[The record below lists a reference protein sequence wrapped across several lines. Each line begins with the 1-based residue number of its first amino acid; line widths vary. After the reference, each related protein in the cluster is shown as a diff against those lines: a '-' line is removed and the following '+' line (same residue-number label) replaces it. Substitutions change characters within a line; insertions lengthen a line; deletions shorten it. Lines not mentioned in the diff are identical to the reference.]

1 MSSSH
6 TSDDSLLLASITTV
20 TTLIVLVTQIW
31 IDAVPVFTERGE
43 GVWAN
48 VTGFLTHIIGSD
60 PAKSSSTLAPSA
72 AAAGMRRL
80 RVLVVDDNAD
90 AADTLVML
98 LGASGHEMRT
108 AYNGVA
114 ALRMAHEFRPDVVL
128 CDIRMPCMDGL
139 AVLTELQAS
148 GDATPV
154 IMLTTFNTDDYVV
167 RAFQLGAAGFLLKDA
182 DPREMVAAVRDVH
195 AGRPALSAG
204 AVETLIGTVHSTP
217 ARDHRARALV
227 DTLTERER
235 EVAVLLASGAS
246 NADIARQSHMAVA
259 TVKANMSRIFTK
271 LGVDNR
277 VSAAM
282 LIRDAGL
289 A

>member
-1 MSSSH
+1 
-6 TSDDSLLLASITTV
+6 
-20 TTLIVLVTQIW
+20 
-31 IDAVPVFTERGE
+31 
-43 GVWAN
+43 
-48 VTGFLTHIIGSD
+48 
-60 PAKSSSTLAPSA
+60 
-72 AAAGMRRL
+72 
-80 RVLVVDDNAD
+80 
-90 AADTLVML
+90 
-98 LGASGHEMRT
+98 
-108 AYNGVA
+108 
-114 ALRMAHEFRPDVVL
+114 
-128 CDIRMPCMDGL
+128 
-139 AVLTELQAS
+139 
-148 GDATPV
+148 
-154 IMLTTFNTDDYVV
+154 MLTTFNTDDYVV

>member
-1 MSSSH
+1 MSEQIRVIVI
-6 TSDDSLLLASITTV
+6 DDDPMVRA
-20 TTLIVLVTQIW
+20 
-31 IDAVPVFTERGE
+31 AVRMIMAT
-43 GVWAN
+43 
-48 VTGFLTHIIGSD
+48 
-60 PAKSSSTLAPSA
+60 A
-72 AAAGMRRL
+72 AD
-80 RVLVVDDNAD
+80 VEVVAD
-90 AADTLVML
+90 AGDGRAGLDLVREHL
-98 LGASGHEMRT
+98 
-108 AYNGVA
+108 
-114 ALRMAHEFRPDVVL
+114 PDVVL

-139 AVLTELQAS
+139 VVLTELQAS

>member
-1 MSSSH
+1 MSEQIRVIVI
-6 TSDDSLLLASITTV
+6 DDDPMVRT
-20 TTLIVLVTQIW
+20 
-31 IDAVPVFTERGE
+31 AVR
-43 GVWAN
+43 
-48 VTGFLTHIIGSD
+48 IIM
-60 PAKSSSTLAPSA
+60 ATA
-72 AAAGMRRL
+72 AD
-80 RVLVVDDNAD
+80 VEVVAD
-90 AADTLVML
+90 AGDGRAGLDLVRE
-98 LGASGHEMRT
+98 H
-108 AYNGVA
+108 
-114 ALRMAHEFRPDVVL
+114 RPDVVL
-128 CDIRMPCMDGL
+128 CDIRMPRMDGL
-139 AVLTELQAS
+139 AVLTELQAA
-148 GDATPV
+148 GDVTPV

-217 ARDHRARALV
+217 ARDDRARALV

-246 NADIARQSHMAVA
+246 NADIARQAHMAVA

>member
-1 MSSSH
+1 MSEQIRVIVI
-6 TSDDSLLLASITTV
+6 DDDPMVRT
-20 TTLIVLVTQIW
+20 
-31 IDAVPVFTERGE
+31 AVR
-43 GVWAN
+43 
-48 VTGFLTHIIGSD
+48 IIM
-60 PAKSSSTLAPSA
+60 AT
-72 AAAGMRRL
+72 
-80 RVLVVDDNAD
+80 
-90 AADTLVML
+90 AADVEVVTDAGDGRAGLDLVRE
-98 LGASGHEMRT
+98 H
-108 AYNGVA
+108 
-114 ALRMAHEFRPDVVL
+114 RPDVVL
-128 CDIRMPCMDGL
+128 CDIRMPRMDGL
-139 AVLTELQAS
+139 AVLTELQAA
-148 GDATPV
+148 GDVTPV

-217 ARDHRARALV
+217 ARDDRARALV

-246 NADIARQSHMAVA
+246 NADIARQAHMAVA

>member
-1 MSSSH
+1 MSEQIRVIVI
-6 TSDDSLLLASITTV
+6 DDDPMVRT
-20 TTLIVLVTQIW
+20 
-31 IDAVPVFTERGE
+31 AVRMIMAT
-43 GVWAN
+43 
-48 VTGFLTHIIGSD
+48 
-60 PAKSSSTLAPSA
+60 A
-72 AAAGMRRL
+72 AD
-80 RVLVVDDNAD
+80 VEVVAD
-90 AADTLVML
+90 AGDGRAGLDLVREHL
-98 LGASGHEMRT
+98 
-108 AYNGVA
+108 
-114 ALRMAHEFRPDVVL
+114 PDVVL

>member
-1 MSSSH
+1 MSEQIRVIVI
-6 TSDDSLLLASITTV
+6 DDDPMVRT
-20 TTLIVLVTQIW
+20 
-31 IDAVPVFTERGE
+31 AVR
-43 GVWAN
+43 
-48 VTGFLTHIIGSD
+48 IIM
-60 PAKSSSTLAPSA
+60 AT
-72 AAAGMRRL
+72 
-80 RVLVVDDNAD
+80 
-90 AADTLVML
+90 AADVEVVTDAGDGRAGLDLVRE
-98 LGASGHEMRT
+98 H
-108 AYNGVA
+108 
-114 ALRMAHEFRPDVVL
+114 RPDVVL
-128 CDIRMPCMDGL
+128 CDIRMPRMDGL
-139 AVLTELQAS
+139 AVLTELQAA
-148 GDATPV
+148 GDVTPV

-246 NADIARQSHMAVA
+246 NADIARQAHMAVA

>member
-1 MSSSH
+1 MSEQIRVIVI
-6 TSDDSLLLASITTV
+6 DDDPMVRT
-20 TTLIVLVTQIW
+20 
-31 IDAVPVFTERGE
+31 AVRMIMAT
-43 GVWAN
+43 
-48 VTGFLTHIIGSD
+48 
-60 PAKSSSTLAPSA
+60 A
-72 AAAGMRRL
+72 AD
-80 RVLVVDDNAD
+80 VEVVAD
-90 AADTLVML
+90 AGDGRAGLDLVREHL
-98 LGASGHEMRT
+98 
-108 AYNGVA
+108 
-114 ALRMAHEFRPDVVL
+114 PDVVL
-128 CDIRMPCMDGL
+128 CDIRMPRMDGL

>member
-1 MSSSH
+1 MSEQIRVIVI
-6 TSDDSLLLASITTV
+6 DDDPMVRT
-20 TTLIVLVTQIW
+20 
-31 IDAVPVFTERGE
+31 AVRMIMAT
-43 GVWAN
+43 
-48 VTGFLTHIIGSD
+48 
-60 PAKSSSTLAPSA
+60 A
-72 AAAGMRRL
+72 AD
-80 RVLVVDDNAD
+80 VEVVAD
-90 AADTLVML
+90 AGDGRAGLDLVRE
-98 LGASGHEMRT
+98 H
-108 AYNGVA
+108 
-114 ALRMAHEFRPDVVL
+114 RPDVVL
-128 CDIRMPCMDGL
+128 CDIRMPRMDGL
-139 AVLTELQAS
+139 AVLTELQAA
-148 GDATPV
+148 GDVTPV